1 MVENSYPRDL
11 VGYGRNPPHPQWPNG
26 ARICVQFVINYEEGG
41 ENNILHGD
49 RASEAFLSEIV
60 GAQAWLG
67 QRHMSMES
75 IYEYGSRAGFWRLWR
90 MFTERRM
97 PVTVYGVATALMR
110 NPEAVAAMK
119 EAGWEIASHGL
130 KWIDYRDFSS
140 DEERAHLKEAIRIHT
155 EATGQRPLGWYT
167 GRTSEHTNRLVA
179 EEGGFLYSADSYADE
194 LPYWEEHGRHHQLI
208 VPYTLDANDMR
219 FATPQGFNSGDQFYA
234 YLKDSFDVL
243 YAEGETSPKMM
254 SVGLH
259 CRLAGRPG
267 RAAALARFLDYVASH
282 ENVWVAR
289 RIDIARHWIRHHGP
303 VGLKPSTMSKALFV
317 ERYGDVFEH
326 SPWIAE
332 RAHEAGL
339 TTAQDTAEGLHAA
352 MVHVL
357 SEASREA
364 KLALIRAHPDL
375 AGRLKLAD
383 LTADSRSE
391 QSSAG
396 LDSLTEE
403 ERDWFLTLNDAY
415 KEKFAFPFIMA
426 VKGRSKQEILAA
438 FEERLEHDPEQEFD
452 RAVVQIELI
461 ALLRLKERLPSLAD
475 VFSNLA

>member
-1 MVENSYPRDL
+1 MAEATYPRDL
-11 VGYGRNPPHPQWPNG
+11 VGYGRNPPHPHWPND

-60 GAQAWLG
+60 GAAPWPG

-90 MFTERRM
+90 LFTERGM

-110 NPEAVAAMK
+110 NPEAVAAMQQA
-119 EAGWEIASHGL
+119 EWEIASHGL

-155 EATGQRPLGWYT
+155 EVTGERPLGWYT

-194 LPYWEEHGRHHQLI
+194 LPYWETHGKHAQLI

-219 FATPQGFNSGDQFYA
+219 FATPQGFNAGDQFYA
-234 YLKDSFDVL
+234 YLKDTFDTL
-243 YAEGETSPKMM
+243 YAEGVSAPKMM

-267 RAAALARFLDYVASH
+267 RAAALARFLDYIASH
-282 ENVWVAR
+282 DRVWVAR
-289 RIDIARHWIRHHGP
+289 RIDIARHWIRRHRP
-303 VGLKPSTMSKALFV
+303 AGLKPSAMSRALFV
-317 ERYGDVFEH
+317 EMFGDIFEH
-326 SPWIAE
+326 SPWIAA
-332 RAHEAGL
+332 RAHDSGL
-339 TTAQDTAEGLHAA
+339 TPAQDTAEGLHAA

-357 SEASREA
+357 SEASREQ
-364 KLALIRAHPDL
+364 KLALIQAHPDL

-383 LTADSRSE
+383 LTDDSRGE
-391 QSSAG
+391 QKSAG

-403 ERDWFLTLNDAY
+403 ERDRFLALNETY
-415 KEKFAFPFIMA
+415 RRKFGFPFIMA
-426 VKGRSKQEILAA
+426 VKGRTKDEILEA
-438 FEERLEHDPEQEFD
+438 FEERIEHEADQEFD
-452 RAVVQIELI
+452 TAIVQIELI
-461 ALLRLKERLPSLAD
+461 ALLRLKDRLPSLAD
-475 VFSNLA
+475 VFSTLA